1 MYEGCCIC
9 KIQLAEITNLNK
21 ISFAGV
27 VAHSDSRGR
36 EALVEGF
43 GTITSG
49 DNVIQI
55 SPRRI
60 TVNKEE
66 LPSGDFSTE
75 MILTPTGRLLNAH
88 Y

>member
-1 MYEGCCIC
+1 MYDGCCIC
-9 KIQLAEITNLNK
+9 KIQLAEITNLDKVN
-21 ISFAGV
+21 FAGV
-27 VAHSDSRGR
+27 TAHSDSRDR

-55 SPRRI
+55 SPKKI
-60 TVNKEE
+60 IVNKKE